1 MLMDS
6 KQIEQLLEKYWS
18 CETSLDEEQQL
29 RDYFLREDI
38 PLQWKEAAE
47 LFRYFQ
53 HQKKDQLTGPAF
65 DEEIIRKVQGT
76 APAGKMVKMLYNYGR
91 IAAGLLVVVAATY
104 FVRQE
109 IMKSYPPEV
118 ADTYTDPKLA
128 FEETKRALMMIAKG
142 FGKAQNETKKIIIFN
157 EAEDKI
163 QGKKP
168 AKKEKVSI

>member
-18 CETSLDEEQQL
+18 CETSLEEEQQL

-38 PLQWKEAAE
+38 PLQWKEASE

-65 DEEIIRKVQGT
+65 DEEVLRKVQGVK
-76 APAGKMVKMLYNYGR
+76 PAGKVVRMFYNYGR
-91 IAAGLLVVVAATY
+91 IAAGLLVVVAAAH

-109 IMKSYPPEV
+109 IRKSYPPEV
-118 ADTYTDPKLA
+118 ADTYSDPKLA
-128 FEETKRALMMIAKG
+128 FEETKRALMMISKG
-142 FGKAQNETKKIIIFN
+142 FGKAQKETKKINLFN
-157 EAEDKI
+157 EAERKI

-168 AKKEKVSI
+168 DKKEKVSI